1 MTPFIL
7 DFPVSILEPVGHEP
21 QHKARFQL
29 QALETRMDY
38 MGSSIL
44 MGRASGLA
52 VVTKDEWKIRDA
64 GQRRSGYGHREY
76 DLIATRRL
84 VGVVEWGTNV
94 EKLKIRLATKT
105 YQIQW

>member
-1 MTPFIL
+1 
-7 DFPVSILEPVGHEP
+7 
-21 QHKARFQL
+21 
-29 QALETRMDY
+29 MDY

-84 VGVVEWGTNV
+84 VGAVEWGTNV
-94 EKLKIRLATKT
+94 EKLDWPQKHTKFSCSVSV
-105 YQIQW
+105 YHEYAVNSLMFVRDLFGKFRNHF